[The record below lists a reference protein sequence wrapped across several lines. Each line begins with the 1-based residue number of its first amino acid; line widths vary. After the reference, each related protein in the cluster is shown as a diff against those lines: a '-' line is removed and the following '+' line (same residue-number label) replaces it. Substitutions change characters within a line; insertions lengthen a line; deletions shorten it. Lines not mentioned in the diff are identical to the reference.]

1 MTGRALVVDDDPA
14 VFGLIQTLL
23 GATGMEVFTLSRSS
37 EAPGYLQKEKFV
49 VAMFDLRMASPDG
62 IELSRMARSSG
73 LNQMTPIILLSDDA
87 ATSAVSEGF
96 SAGASFFL
104 YKPIDKSRLLKLIRA
119 MQGAIE
125 HERRRFRRIPLRS
138 KVKLSGSKLELTGE
152 TLDISLNGL
161 LVQTSGTLPKG
172 STVQITLS
180 LSPDTK
186 PLSAS
191 GCVMRVLEPNQMGIQ
206 LNPLPVAESARLQE
220 YPLPMILREPA
231 EARAMSSP

>member
-14 VFGLIQTLL
+14 IFGLIRTLL
-23 GATGMEVFTLSRSS
+23 GAAGMDVFTLSRSS
-37 EAPGYLQKEKFV
+37 EAPGYLQKEKFA

-62 IELSRMARSSG
+62 IELSRLARASG

-125 HERRRFRRIPLRS
+125 HERRRFRRIPLQS
-138 KVKLSGSKLELTGE
+138 KVELSSSKLELTGE
-152 TLDISLNGL
+152 TLDVSLNGL
-161 LVQTSGTLPKG
+161 LVQASGTLPKG
-172 STVQITLS
+172 SPVQITLH
-180 LSPDTK
+180 LTPETK
-186 PLSAS
+186 PFSAT
-191 GCVMRVLEPNQMGIQ
+191 GCVMRVMPHNQMGIQ
-206 LNPLPVAESARLQE
+206 LNPLPVSESARLQE
-220 YPLPMILREPA
+220 YLLPMILREPA
-231 EARAMSSP
+231 EARAITSR